1 MKTATKTIVGLI
13 ALLWVWSGALKL
25 LAPDA
30 FSAVLDAHGV
40 ISDGLILVTARGVPF
55 IEICLG
61 LGFAW
66 TFGHRV
72 STLRLLVAS
81 LVLVSVFSMYLA
93 VVPVDSIQAVGC
105 GCQAGTAGPRSF
117 AESLGMETRT
127 AALVFNALLTAAHLV
142 LILVIARTR
151 VMDSGN
157 LSASKPA
164 AAAH

>member
-81 LVLVSVFSMYLA
+81 LVLVSGCTRGQHSSGRLRLSGRDRRASLVRR
-93 VVPVDSIQAVGC
+93 VVGDGNTHRGLGVQCAFDRSPSGADPRHRANASHGLRQLERIQARG
-105 GCQAGTAGPRSF
+105 GG
-117 AESLGMETRT
+117 SL
-127 AALVFNALLTAAHLV
+127 
-142 LILVIARTR
+142 
-151 VMDSGN
+151 S
-157 LSASKPA
+157 
-164 AAAH
+164 